1 MVLWAERPVRVDVAG
16 VAYDLMGRRLPTGP
30 VTASGDPL
38 YVVSPAVAGVT
49 ASSLRATARPRAR
62 LSRAEHIVL
71 AQRFPARNAAPG
83 KDDGD
88 APPPYGYRLGRR
100 TRMVVDVYNFGAT
113 ACHVTVAARPVG
125 GGWSVRT
132 EHGRQEERIRV
143 PAGGRVGVGFTIR
156 AGSSVRPRTD
166 RRLAFAATLD
176 EGGGVPA
183 SVALIHLK

>member
-88 APPPYGYRLGRR
+88 APPR
-100 TRMVVDVYNFGAT
+100 TAT
-113 ACHVTVAARPVG
+113 VSAAVRA
-125 GGWSVRT
+125 WSST
-132 EHGRQEERIRV
+132 STTSV
-143 PAGGRVGVGFTIR
+143 PPR
-156 AGSSVRPRTD
+156 AT
-166 RRLAFAATLD
+166 
-176 EGGGVPA
+176 
-183 SVALIHLK
+183 